1 MAILT
6 ATIDLGEGTI
16 NRQFKNAEVL
26 SYSNAAT
33 SSFFKL
39 HFLEDARVLKKLILI
54 IFTSLLVASV
64 EG

>member
-1 MAILT
+1 MAVLT
-6 ATIDLGEGTI
+6 ATIDLGEGAI

-39 HFLEDARVLKKLILI
+39 NFLEDARVLKKLILI
-54 IFTSLLVASV
+54 IFASLLVASV